1 MAAEPIDVAEVREI
15 LNDIVQDDYRA
26 SEVIRRIRAV
36 VRKSDLEFA
45 SLDLAKVIRE
55 VILLLHSDAIV
66 RATRVNVELDED
78 LPAVYADKV
87 QLQQVTLNLLLNAF
101 DAMSGV
107 SPGERVVSIALTREG
122 EDMARIA
129 VRDRGHGLTVGKLDT
144 IFKPFYTSKP
154 HGLGLGLSISRS
166 IVELHGGRLWAENNT
181 DRGATFYVT
190 LPTRSGAGNRQS
202 R

>member
-1 MAAEPIDVAEVREI
+1 
-15 LNDIVQDDYRA
+15 
-26 SEVIRRIRAV
+26 
-36 VRKSDLEFA
+36 
-45 SLDLAKVIRE
+45 
-55 VILLLHSDAIV
+55 
-66 RATRVNVELDED
+66 
-78 LPAVYADKV
+78 
-87 QLQQVTLNLLLNAF
+87 
-101 DAMSGV
+101 
-107 SPGERVVSIALTREG
+107 
-122 EDMARIA
+122 
-129 VRDRGHGLTVGKLDT
+129 VGKLDT